1 MAAAMKL
8 AVEAG
13 YLARRSGRIP
23 RKLYATASSPVEGV
37 IGAKD

>member
-1 MAAAMKL
+1 MAT
-8 AVEAG
+8 ESG

-37 IGAKD
+37 IGARD